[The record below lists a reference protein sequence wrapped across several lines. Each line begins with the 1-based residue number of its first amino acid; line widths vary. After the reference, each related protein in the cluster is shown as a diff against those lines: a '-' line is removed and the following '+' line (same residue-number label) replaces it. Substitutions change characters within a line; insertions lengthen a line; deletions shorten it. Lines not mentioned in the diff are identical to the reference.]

1 MQRQDRNSYPAFF
14 ERRFFVQQKGKKA
27 GNLKKMIQKDWQL
40 WVMVFPALLYIVVF
54 CYGPMYGLQLA
65 FRDYNFSKGITGGDW
80 AGLKYFMQYF
90 DSPMFLPTIRNTFGI
105 AFCSLICGFPVP
117 IILAIAINSIKN
129 AGRKRFVQT
138 AVYLPYF
145 ISTVVMVAILQILLS
160 PATGILSFLL
170 KAVGIVGDKV
180 NLLGDPTAF
189 VPVYVISGIWQSAGW
204 NSIIFIAALAAV
216 DGQLYDAAKVDG
228 ANRWQQV
235 WHVELPAILPTI
247 IILLIMNMGGILSVG
262 FEKTFLMQNALNKS
276 VSEVISTYVYNIG
289 LKSSQFSFGSAVGLF
304 NTVVNFIFLVL
315 ANQVS
320 KRAADISLM

>member
-1 MQRQDRNSYPAFF
+1 MKQAGRAADSSRKKLNPGKAFL
-14 ERRFFVQQKGKKA
+14 R
-27 GNLKKMIQKDWQL
+27 DWQL
-40 WVMVFPALLYIVVF
+40 WVMILPAALYILIF

-65 FRDYNFSKGITGGDW
+65 FKDYNFSKGITGGDW
-80 AGLKYFMQYF
+80 AGMKYFMQYF
-90 DSPMFLPTIRNTFGI
+90 TSPMFIPTIRNTFVI
-105 AFCSLICGFPVP
+105 AFFSLICGFPIP
-117 IILAIAINSIKN
+117 IILAIAINAVK
-129 AGRKRFVQT
+129 GQKWKRSVQT

-145 ISTVVMVAILQILLS
+145 ISTVVLVAMLQILLS
-160 PATGILSFLL
+160 PTTGVLSNALRAIGL
-170 KAVGIVGDKV
+170 VPQGM
-180 NLLGDPTAF
+180 NLLGDPAAF

-262 FEKTFLMQNALNKS
+262 FEKTFLMQTPMNKG
-276 VSEVISTYVYNIG
+276 VSEVISTYVYNVG

-304 NTVVNFIFLVL
+304 NTVVNFVFLVL
-315 ANQVS
+315 ANQIS
-320 KRAADISLM
+320 KRFANISLV

>member
-1 MQRQDRNSYPAFF
+1 MKQAGRAADSSRKKLNPGKAFV
-14 ERRFFVQQKGKKA
+14 R
-27 GNLKKMIQKDWQL
+27 DWQL
-40 WVMVFPALLYIVVF
+40 WVMILPAALYILIF

-65 FRDYNFSKGITGGDW
+65 FKDYNFSKGITGGDW

-90 DSPMFLPTIRNTFGI
+90 TSPMFIPTIRNTFVI
-105 AFCSLICGFPVP
+105 AFFSLICGFPIP
-117 IILAIAINSIKN
+117 IILAIAINAVK
-129 AGRKRFVQT
+129 GQKWKRSVQT

-145 ISTVVMVAILQILLS
+145 ISTVVLVAMLQILLS
-160 PATGILSFLL
+160 PTTGVLSNALRAIGL
-170 KAVGIVGDKV
+170 VPQGM
-180 NLLGDPTAF
+180 NLLGDPAVF
-189 VPVYVISGIWQSAGW
+189 VPVYVLSGIWQSAGW

-262 FEKTFLMQNALNKS
+262 FEKTFLMQTPMNKG
-276 VSEVISTYVYNIG
+276 VSEVISTYVYNVG

-304 NTVVNFIFLVL
+304 NTVVNFVFLVL
-315 ANQVS
+315 ANQIS
-320 KRAADISLM
+320 KRFANISLV